1 MWAGQPEPFLFRIEP
16 MLAQPGGKPFEDD
29 NWVYEPKLDGYRL
42 MPYACGE
49 EVRLITRGNADY
61 TSRFPAVAQAVAALG
76 LSSLVLD
83 AEIVAFDEEGQP
95 SFEALQQLT
104 AQSPPRRRAPV
115 VLFCFDLLHVD
126 GVNTRGQSYSERRQ
140 MLERVVK
147 ESEYLKLVH
156 SDANG
161 PLLFDA
167 AATFAME
174 GLVAKRR
181 TGSKYWRSSEQTFWC
196 SDIKEWIVWTRY

>member
-1 MWAGQPEPFLFRIEP
+1 
-16 MLAQPGGKPFEDD
+16 
-29 NWVYEPKLDGYRL
+29 
-42 MPYACGE
+42 
-49 EVRLITRGNADY
+49 
-61 TSRFPAVAQAVAALG
+61 
-76 LSSLVLD
+76 
-83 AEIVAFDEEGQP
+83 
-95 SFEALQQLT
+95 
-104 AQSPPRRRAPV
+104 V
-115 VLFCFDLLHVD
+115 VFCFDLLHVD